1 MSIHDGH
8 RQRLKER
15 FCKEG
20 LDHFDEHQVL
30 ELLLFY
36 CIPRADTNPIAHELL
51 QRFGS
56 LSQVL
61 EAPVEELE
69 KVKGI
74 GHNAAVFLSLI
85 TAAGRY
91 YQVNCASRNVILTTV
106 EACGRYLMPFFYGRR
121 NETVYLLCLDA
132 KCKVL
137 CCKEIGEGSV
147 NSAGVPIRRIVETA
161 LAANA
166 TSAVLAHNHPSGIAL
181 PSDADIQTTRRVAAA
196 LNAVEIGLIDHIV
209 VADDDYVSL
218 TQSGFYRAD
227 ECCSMVYEEVSGWTD
242 SN

>member
-1 MSIHDGH
+1 MSVHDGH

-20 LDHFDEHQVL
+20 LDNFDEHQVL

-36 CIPRADTNPIAHELL
+36 CIPRMDTNPIAHALL
-51 QRFGS
+51 NRFGS
-56 LSQVL
+56 LAQVL

-69 KVKGI
+69 KVPGI

-91 YQVNCASRNVILTTV
+91 YQVNCAANNVIMRSV
-106 EACGRYLMPFFYGRR
+106 ADCGRYLQPFFYGRR

-137 CCKEIGEGSV
+137 GCKEIGEGSV

-166 TSAVLAHNHPSGIAL
+166 TSVILAHNHPSGLAV
-181 PSDADIQTTRRVAAA
+181 PSDADIQTTRRVAMA
-196 LNAVEIGLIDHIV
+196 LDAVEIGLIDHIV
-209 VADDDYVSL
+209 VADDDFVSMS
-218 TQSGFYRAD
+218 QSGFYRAD
-227 ECCSMVYEEVSGWTD
+227 ECCAMGYQEVPGWTD